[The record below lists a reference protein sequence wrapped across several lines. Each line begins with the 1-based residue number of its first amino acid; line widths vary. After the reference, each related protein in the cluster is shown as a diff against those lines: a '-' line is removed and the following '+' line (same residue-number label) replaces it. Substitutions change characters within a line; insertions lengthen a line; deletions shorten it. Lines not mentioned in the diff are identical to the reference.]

1 MAFRQLH
8 TKVYRNVKSVYY
20 MMRFPNSYSNNIRY
34 VIESFSRLTKYSN
47 FKSRNPIISN
57 IRTFIRSFLP
67 RQGARSTSLFSYC
80 RKYSKI
86 DTSHGG
92 WIFNNYVKKI
102 VRSRTFTVEH
112 VQNLFG
118 TNPRYNKFLND
129 DVYGS
134 GLQYYE
140 IGDYINKGA
149 CGAVFKLQK
158 KGSGNTK
165 DYPLALKMMFNYNEY
180 EVNCNLMDEMK
191 DELIPL
197 VKVPPE
203 LKKNK
208 FLKSIKR
215 LPERHPNIIDIK
227 TAFFDNINEE
237 LCKLGC
243 NIIPEALPRMTNYGV
258 RIPRETMFIVMKRYN
273 QDLREYNKTCTRR
286 PIRTNIVILGQLM
299 EALSFLHKH
308 TIAHR
313 DIKNDNILLEY
324 NNENDV
330 PHLVL
335 ADFGLSHSTGSW
347 KLKYRYGMSKCG
359 NIALQPP
366 EIALVNPEEGYEII
380 NYEKSDVWS
389 AGAVGYEIFE
399 MYQPFYKFLNSK
411 TYFMEDLPSLHKN
424 VPSPIKNVI
433 YSALERKVEKRMSP
447 EVAGN
452 IILLTLFQD
461 SKIFKKYWI
470 EYEFLLKK
478 KLNKD
483 GKSYKKPFYRDI
495 VIRMIEGVCNM
506 ITAQTITLHVLNKE
520 KISDAELQLRA
531 TCLSR
536 LNTNDM
542 RTALNHFL
550 C

>member
-1 MAFRQLH
+1 MAFRQFH
-8 TKVYRNVKSVYY
+8 TKVYRNIKSVYY
-20 MMRFPNSYSNNIRY
+20 MMRFRSPYLNNFRY
-34 VIESFSRLTKYSN
+34 AIENIPRITKYSN
-47 FKSRNPIISN
+47 FKSRNPIISG
-57 IRTFIRSFLP
+57 IRTFFRSFLP
-67 RQGARSTSLFSYC
+67 RQGARYTSLFSYC
-80 RKYSKI
+80 RQYSKI

-92 WIFNNYVKKI
+92 WVFNNYVKKI
-102 VRSRTFTVEH
+102 LGSKTFTVEH

-158 KGSGNTK
+158 KGSDSTK
-165 DYPLALKMMFNYNEY
+165 EYPLALKMMFNYNEY

-197 VKVPPE
+197 VKIPPE

-237 LCKLGC
+237 LCKIGD

-273 QDLREYNKTCTRR
+273 QDLREYNKTCTGR

-347 KLKYRYGMSKCG
+347 KLKYRYGMTKCG

-411 TYFMEDLPSLHKN
+411 TYFMEDLPLLHKN
-424 VPSPIKNVI
+424 VPSPIRNVI
-433 YSALERKVEKRMSP
+433 HGVLERKVEKRMSP

-461 SKIFKKYWI
+461 SKLFKKYWV

-495 VIRMIEGVCNM
+495 IIRMIESVCNM
-506 ITAQTITLHVLNKE
+506 ITAQTVTLQVLNKE

-542 RTALNHFL
+542 RIALNHFL